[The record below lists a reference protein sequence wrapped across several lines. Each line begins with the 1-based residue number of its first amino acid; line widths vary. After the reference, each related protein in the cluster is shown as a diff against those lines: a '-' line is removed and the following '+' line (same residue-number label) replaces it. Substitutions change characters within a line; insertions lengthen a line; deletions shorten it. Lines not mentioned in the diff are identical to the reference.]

1 MTYWGG
7 DGGGVC
13 NCKTFQDFHAPSSPG
28 KIKAWGWE
36 ERLKHGVGG
45 KKGMF
50 SCSWTDAT
58 VFPKARWFL
67 GGLEGVTKSN
77 NLFFMQKDQI
87 TRTGLG

>member
-1 MTYWGG
+1 MGEG
-7 DGGGVC
+7 FAIARLF
-13 NCKTFQDFHAPSSPG
+13 KTFMLPAHQ
-28 KIKAWGWE
+28 

-58 VFPKARWFL
+58 VFPKTRWFL